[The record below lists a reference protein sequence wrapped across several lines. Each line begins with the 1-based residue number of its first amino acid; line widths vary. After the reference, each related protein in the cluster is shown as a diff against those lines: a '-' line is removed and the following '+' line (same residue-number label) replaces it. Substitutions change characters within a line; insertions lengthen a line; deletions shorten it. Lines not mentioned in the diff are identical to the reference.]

1 VSNPVLKLI
10 VLLDQL
16 RVWLH
21 WLLCVFTGFFE
32 SIIKLLPHAE
42 EVLELAFIGNNIALG
57 LLDGSILECLLL
69 LLGKQR
75 GVLLDELSDLR
86 NKLRA
91 VDEHLILVFE
101 ALYLVLALRNLVLSN
116 PQNQWDSVVE
126 SVLNLLCSLGV
137 V

>member
-32 SIIKLLPHAE
+32 SIIELLPHAE

-91 VDEHLILVFE
+91 VDEHLIVVVE
-101 ALYLVLALRNLVLSN
+101 ALYLDLALRNLVLSN